1 MFLLLLRF
9 YFLKSYDNII
19 MRDKSLNIVLIDS
32 FDSFTNNLRASILH
46 TKNVNL
52 EIIQYNEIC
61 DNEYKIALSDGVII
75 SPGQGDPSYYVQYH
89 KPLMVH
95 YTKKPVL
102 GVCLGHQII
111 SLLFGGETFNLSG
124 PRHGRQTLVTV
135 KTDIDLFKEL
145 EPLTRAGLYHSHAVC
160 NIGKELMV
168 TAVDDQDVIM
178 GIKHKEYPIYGIQ
191 FHLESFLTPTGFRII
206 KSFIELC
213 QNHSRRD

>member
-1 MFLLLLRF
+1 MH
-9 YFLKSYDNII
+9 
-19 MRDKSLNIVLIDS
+19 DKSLNIVLIDS
-32 FDSFTNNLRASILH
+32 FDSHTNNLKACILK
-46 TKNVNL
+46 TKNINL
-52 EIIQYNEIC
+52 ETIQYNEIR
-61 DNEYKIALSDGVII
+61 DNEYKIALCDGIII
-75 SPGQGDPSYYVQYH
+75 SPGQGDPSYYVQFH
-89 KPLMVH
+89 EPLMAH
-95 YTKKPVL
+95 YTNKPVL

-111 SLLFGGETFNLSG
+111 SLLFGGETFNLAS
-124 PRHGRQTLVTV
+124 PRHGRQALITI

-145 EPLTRAGLYHSHAVC
+145 EPFTRAGLYHSHAVC

-178 GIKHKEYPIYGIQ
+178 GIKHKKHPIYGIQ